1 MRRKLKVIAAF
12 ASFGFVVTWG
22 LLALGYF
29 ESLNGHVLSSK
40 VFLWL
45 CPMSVVSLGLDS
57 ASLVVALLGWLM
69 ISLTNAIL
77 YGLAGIVVS
86 VFVPKSAS

>member
-12 ASFGFVVTWG
+12 ALLGFVVPWG

-29 ESLNGHVLSSK
+29 ESLNGHVLSYK

-57 ASLVVALLGWLM
+57 ASLVVGLLGWLM

-77 YGLAGIVVS
+77 YGVAGIVVS
-86 VFVPKSAS
+86 VFVPKSAP